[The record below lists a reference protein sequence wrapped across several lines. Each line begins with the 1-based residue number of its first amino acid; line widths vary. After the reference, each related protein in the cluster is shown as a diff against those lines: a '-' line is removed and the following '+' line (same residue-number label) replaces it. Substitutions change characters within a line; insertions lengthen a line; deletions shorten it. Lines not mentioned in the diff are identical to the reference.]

1 MKRLSFNDDDE
12 EHLISD
18 DLTSSSDDQ
27 SIDESGSGEDYESVN
42 DNTEFIN
49 VTRSPEVQT
58 PTTVNNDDTIVRRFN
73 IYSI

>member
-12 EHLISD
+12 EHLI
-18 DLTSSSDDQ
+18 SDDQ